1 MEEIIK
7 LNNLNEAFK
16 TKINSVQDEYNYK
29 LNKVESSII
38 NLINSIYKWGCSSH
52 WYIKSD
58 TKDTLGKEIK
68 QKFSL
73 IEEVGDE
80 VILSKWHEVC
90 GEIRVSRI
98 KILQFNENE
107 IGVILY
113 ALDDQMNPMQIYY
126 QLMREC

>member
-16 TKINSVQDEYNYK
+16 NKMDSIQDEFEFK
-29 LNKVESSII
+29 LNKVENSIV
-38 NLINSIYKWGCSSH
+38 NLINSIYKWGCSAH
-52 WYIKSD
+52 WYIKPD
-58 TKDTLGKEIK
+58 TKDALGKEIK
-68 QKFSL
+68 QKFQI

-80 VILSKWHEVC
+80 VTLSKWHEVC

-113 ALDDQMNPMQIYY
+113 ALDEQMNSMQVYY
-126 QLMREC
+126 QLMHDC